1 MFNKEKKPESEF
13 FSSKEE
19 ESLPLQEDK
28 PVTGELNDPNV
39 PMRRKNRVLND
50 GKDWFDTHPDA

>member
-28 PVTGELNDPNV
+28 TVTGELNDPNV
-39 PMRRKNRVLND
+39 PMRRKNIS
-50 GKDWFDTHPDA
+50 FFYA